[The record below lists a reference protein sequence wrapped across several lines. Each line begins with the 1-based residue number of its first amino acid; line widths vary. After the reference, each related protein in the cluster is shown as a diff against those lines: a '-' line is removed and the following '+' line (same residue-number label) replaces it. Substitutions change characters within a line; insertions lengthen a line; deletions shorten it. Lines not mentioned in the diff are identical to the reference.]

1 MRIAEVRAEV
11 PANETQDLAR
21 GDAGRIAMDDH
32 ELHYKFP
39 PAKAYKL
46 NKCLYMIRNDAA
58 FAQKVLETFDGA
70 VAPLGLAPDETEAV
84 RARDQAKLVD
94 LGAHP
99 LLAFLAIYKLNIT
112 EKPKQFTYF

>member
-1 MRIAEVRAEV
+1 ME
-11 PANETQDLAR
+11 
-21 GDAGRIAMDDH
+21 DH

-46 NKCLYMIRNDAA
+46 NKCLYMIRNDAG
-58 FAQKVLETFDGA
+58 FVQKVLENFDAA
-70 VAPLGLAPDETEAV
+70 VGPLELATDEAAAV

-99 LLAFLAIYKLNIT
+99 LLAFLAIYKLNLT
-112 EKPKQFTYF
+112 EKPKKFTYF

>member
-1 MRIAEVRAEV
+1 
-11 PANETQDLAR
+11 
-21 GDAGRIAMDDH
+21 MDDH

-58 FAQKVLETFDGA
+58 YAQKVLEDFDGA
-70 VAPLGLAPDETEAV
+70 VKPLALAAEEAEAV
-84 RARDQAKLVD
+84 RGRDQAKLVD

-99 LLAFLAIYKLNIT
+99 LLAFLAIYKLNLT
-112 EKPKQFTYF
+112 EKPKKFTYF

>member
-1 MRIAEVRAEV
+1 
-11 PANETQDLAR
+11 
-21 GDAGRIAMDDH
+21 MDDH

-58 FAQKVLETFDGA
+58 FAQRTLENFGA
-70 VAPLGLAPDETEAV
+70 AVGPVGLATEEAEAV

-99 LLAFLAIYKLNIT
+99 LLAFLAIYKLNLT
-112 EKPKQFTYF
+112 EKPKKFTYF

>member
-1 MRIAEVRAEV
+1 ME
-11 PANETQDLAR
+11 
-21 GDAGRIAMDDH
+21 DH

-58 FAQKVLETFDGA
+58 FAQEVLESFDAA
-70 VAPLGLAPDETEAV
+70 VKPLGLAAEEVDAV
-84 RARDQAKLVD
+84 RARDQAKLVE

-99 LLAFLAIYKLNIT
+99 LLAFLATYKLNLAD
-112 EKPKQFTYF
+112 KPKKFTYF

>member
-1 MRIAEVRAEV
+1 ME
-11 PANETQDLAR
+11 
-21 GDAGRIAMDDH
+21 DH

-58 FAQKVLETFDGA
+58 FAQRVLDDFDAA
-70 VAPLGLAPDETEAV
+70 VKPLGMADEEVEAV
-84 RARDQAKLVD
+84 RRRDQNRLVE

-99 LLAFLAIYKLNIT
+99 LIAFLATYKLNLSGS
-112 EKPKQFTYF
+112 PKKFTYF

>member
-1 MRIAEVRAEV
+1 ME
-11 PANETQDLAR
+11 
-21 GDAGRIAMDDH
+21 DH

-58 FAQKVLETFDGA
+58 FAQQVLENFDTA
-70 VAPLGLAPDETEAV
+70 VKPFGLAAEEVEAV

-99 LLAFLAIYKLNIT
+99 LLAFLATYKLKLAD
-112 EKPKQFTYF
+112 KPKKFTYF

>member
-1 MRIAEVRAEV
+1 
-11 PANETQDLAR
+11 
-21 GDAGRIAMDDH
+21 MDDH

-46 NKCLYMIRNDAA
+46 NKCLYMIRNDAG
-58 FAQKVLETFDGA
+58 FVQKALENFDAA
-70 VAPLGLAPDETEAV
+70 VGPLGLTMEEAEAV

-112 EKPKQFTYF
+112 EKPKKFTYF

>member
-1 MRIAEVRAEV
+1 
-11 PANETQDLAR
+11 
-21 GDAGRIAMDDH
+21 MDDH

-46 NKCLYMIRNDAA
+46 NKCLHLIRNDAA
-58 FAQKVLETFDGA
+58 FAQNVLENFDAA
-70 VAPLGLAPDETEAV
+70 VGPLGLAADEAEAV

-99 LLAFLAIYKLNIT
+99 LLAFLAIYKLNLS
-112 EKPKQFTYF
+112 EKPKKFTYF